1 MIWQTLGKIYHA
13 RWITLATKILFKS
26 ILYMSTPDPS
36 DDLTRLAWF
45 VLNIYAHLWFLA
57 KKNWRVTE
65 GAVVAFKALKM
76 ICGLKHLEKLMLEP
90 VFNRG
95 FRY

>member
-1 MIWQTLGKIYHA
+1 M
-13 RWITLATKILFKS
+13 S

-76 ICGLKHLEKLMLEP
+76 IRGLKHLEKLMLEP

-95 FRY
+95 FG